1 MNPFLQ
7 IGSAILGIQIAATTI
22 KFLFG
27 LFAFDVPAPEGW
39 IWIYNFR
46 MIGPR
51 SGLNTTIRNPYKMYY
66 SLYSLT
72 KFFLTML
79 VASYKEK
86 KKVTRGQ
93 DPDLIFLQ
101 GRIRIRL
108 FLSSDPDFLG
118 GRSRIRSSQSEF
130 ATILWTSF
138 SMKWFCYL
146 RKKCFL
152 AFLYIARLP
161 GYRYLI
167 TWFLI
172 KGCMPI

>member
-1 MNPFLQ
+1 MPKTKTDIPYTIKFSLNIYIFVELKANLNPAPHPDMNPFLQ

-39 IWIYNFR
+39 IRICNFR

-51 SGLNTTIRNPYKMYY
+51 SGLNTKIRNPYKMYY

-108 FLSSDPDFLG
+108 FLRSDPDFLE

-130 ATILWTSF
+130 ATIL
-138 SMKWFCYL
+138 
-146 RKKCFL
+146 
-152 AFLYIARLP
+152 
-161 GYRYLI
+161 
-167 TWFLI
+167 
-172 KGCMPI
+172 